1 MNFTIFNKL
10 AVIILFESYYCYAIT
25 PYVEYDR
32 LRGSL
37 YFCFWKWRMVIDIER
52 IEKGGEQ

>member
-10 AVIILFESYYCYAIT
+10 AVIILFESCYYYAIT

-32 LRGSL
+32 LSKNL

-52 IEKGGEQ
+52 IEEGGGI

>member
-1 MNFTIFNKL
+1 MNFTLFNKL
-10 AVIILFESYYCYAIT
+10 AVIILFESYHCYAIT

-32 LRGSL
+32 LSGNL

-52 IEKGGEQ
+52 IEEGGVK